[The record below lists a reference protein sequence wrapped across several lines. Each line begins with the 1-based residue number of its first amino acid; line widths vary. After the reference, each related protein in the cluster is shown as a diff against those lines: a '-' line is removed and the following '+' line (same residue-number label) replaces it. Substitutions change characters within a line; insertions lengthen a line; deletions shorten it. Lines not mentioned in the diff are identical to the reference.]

1 MERIDEP
8 AELMGRPVE
17 AVVERVV
24 ANRDSDPET
33 VRKILTEIS
42 EEETVTRE
50 AIDEQL
56 ADLSKVVATPETRV
70 EVTRRALTDARE
82 AAAIIANTNTVRSRL
97 ETFEAE
103 LTALDERVEE
113 LGSRLSSLVTRAQ
126 APDDLYEIAREIQE
140 LRAEAIDAQRDAD
153 SLATEIEEF
162 EQKIRNPERWAD
174 ELHEDIDAIEDS
186 IQNLLE
192 FPDSLVDTTDEH
204 FEKTDSSFRWA
215 DAVLRHRMQKLF
227 IGDVRTELDAL
238 EQMLDQK
245 ATADPVD
252 EIESRLDEL
261 EALRGNA
268 GHRLDEIAASS
279 WSQDHSETI
288 ESFVRELEAFD
299 SPVDWAELENEL
311 QRHRGQLADSK

>member
-162 EQKIRNPERWAD
+162 EQSGGPMNCTRISTLLRIRSRISSSSPTVWSTPQT
-174 ELHEDIDAIEDS
+174 S
-186 IQNLLE
+186 ISKKQIRHFGGPMQYFDTECRSCSSEMFGPNL
-192 FPDSLVDTTDEH
+192 
-204 FEKTDSSFRWA
+204 
-215 DAVLRHRMQKLF
+215 
-227 IGDVRTELDAL
+227 
-238 EQMLDQK
+238 ML
-245 ATADPVD
+245 
-252 EIESRLDEL
+252 SNRC
-261 EALRGNA
+261 
-268 GHRLDEIAASS
+268 
-279 WSQDHSETI
+279 
-288 ESFVRELEAFD
+288 
-299 SPVDWAELENEL
+299 
-311 QRHRGQLADSK
+311 